1 MYDNDKYQDYEGVL
15 KAHSRNY
22 NSLVINRAFDYVDDD
37 EFDYNDFYD
46 FDINRDWDGIED
58 FDWDSHNPD

>member
-1 MYDNDKYQDYEGVL
+1 MYDNKYQDHEGVL
-15 KAHSRNY
+15 KAPSRNY
-22 NSLVINRAFDYVDDD
+22 NSLVINRAFDYVDD

-46 FDINRDWDGIED
+46 FDVNREWDGIED